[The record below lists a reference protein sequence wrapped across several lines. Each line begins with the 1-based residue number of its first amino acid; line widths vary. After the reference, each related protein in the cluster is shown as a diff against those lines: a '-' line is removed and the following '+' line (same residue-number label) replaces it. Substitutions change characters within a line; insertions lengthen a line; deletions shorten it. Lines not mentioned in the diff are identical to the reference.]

1 MIILTANLKTTP
13 RRTYVAISGT
23 PPRATPRKGAEVL
36 EPAHAILP
44 EYILFWF
51 IYPPWKGIRYTN
63 MRSCVITSMI
73 NKKGIIRLKFC

>member
-44 EYILFWF
+44 DTSSSGSFAHHGKAY
-51 IYPPWKGIRYTN
+51 GIQT
-63 MRSCVITSMI
+63 CVT
-73 NKKGIIRLKFC
+73 CEAA